1 MEKSTLK
8 KGGIV
13 LLGAMT
19 LFGTGI
25 LSWADVTEQ
34 VNPPIEK
41 EQPGWTQVKGGVFST
56 NEENLAAL
64 AANLRNYVKVDLTQA
79 AKPSHDVIGRYC
91 SMFDFSN
98 LGVDLLPGLAVS
110 FANTNGSEVVN
121 GIYQNW
127 TYDEVKNHEPI
138 NKASVFKVG
147 LDKEGSKY
155 GLGIYPGSEANAR
168 VEFVYSTRG

>member
-41 EQPGWTQVKGGVFST
+41 EQPGWT
-56 NEENLAAL
+56 
-64 AANLRNYVKVDLTQA
+64 
-79 AKPSHDVIGRYC
+79 
-91 SMFDFSN
+91 
-98 LGVDLLPGLAVS
+98 
-110 FANTNGSEVVN
+110 VVN
-121 GIYQNW
+121 KGAIWALICFRDWPLVSQ
-127 TYDEVKNHEPI
+127 TQ
-138 NKASVFKVG
+138 VG
-147 LDKEGSKY
+147 MRS
-155 GLGIYPGSEANAR
+155 
-168 VEFVYSTRG
+168 

>member
-19 LFGTGI
+19 LFGTGV
-25 LSWADVTEQ
+25 LSWADVTEK

-41 EQPGWTQVKGGVFST
+41 EQPGWTKVEGGKFTT
-56 NEENLAAL
+56 NEENL

-79 AKPSHDVIGRYC
+79 AKPSHDVVERYC

-98 LGVDLLPGLAVS
+98 LGVDLLP
-110 FANTNGSEVVN
+110 
-121 GIYQNW
+121 
-127 TYDEVKNHEPI
+127 
-138 NKASVFKVG
+138 
-147 LDKEGSKY
+147 
-155 GLGIYPGSEANAR
+155 
-168 VEFVYSTRG
+168 

>member
-41 EQPGWTQVKGGVFST
+41 KQPGWTEVKDGVFFT
-56 NEENLAAL
+56 TKNEEKLAVD
-64 AANLRNYVKVDLTQA
+64 LRNYVKVDLTQA

-110 FANTNGSEVVN
+110 FTNPSGDEVVN

-138 NKASVFKVG
+138 KQASVFKVG
-147 LDKEGSKY
+147 LDDKGSK
-155 GLGIYPGSEANAR
+155 
-168 VEFVYSTRG
+168 

>member
-41 EQPGWTQVKGGVFST
+41 EQPGWTDVNNGEFTT
-56 NEENLAAL
+56 NH
-64 AANLRNYVKVDLTQA
+64 AN
-79 AKPSHDVIGRYC
+79 
-91 SMFDFSN
+91 
-98 LGVDLLPGLAVS
+98 
-110 FANTNGSEVVN
+110 
-121 GIYQNW
+121 
-127 TYDEVKNHEPI
+127 
-138 NKASVFKVG
+138 
-147 LDKEGSKY
+147 
-155 GLGIYPGSEANAR
+155 
-168 VEFVYSTRG
+168 